1 MRIALYGGTGMIG
14 SRIAVEALSRD
25 HRVTAITRT
34 AYNKAPVGVE
44 ARIGDAG
51 YANDVARVAA
61 EHDVVVSAIGPSRTG
76 ARHQI
81 FLQALAC
88 LAENVGMRRLLVVGG
103 SGSLEVAPGL
113 RLLDS
118 PGFPAS
124 YRPEALTQA
133 AALELLKD
141 TSAIVDWVYIS
152 PAPAIGP
159 GERTGAYRIGIDV
172 PVGDWITAE
181 DYAMAV
187 VDEIE
192 VPRFHRAR
200 FNVAH

>member
-34 AYNKAPVGVE
+34 AYNRVPIGVE

-51 YANDVARVAA
+51 HANDVARVAA

-81 FLQALAC
+81 FLHALAC

>member
-34 AYNKAPVGVE
+34 AYNKVPIGVE

-51 YANDVARVAA
+51 HANDVARVAA

-81 FLQALAC
+81 FLHALAC

>member
-14 SRIAVEALSRD
+14 SRIALEALSRD
-25 HRVTAITRT
+25 HHVTTISRNLSSDVPIGAQART
-34 AYNKAPVGVE
+34 GNA
-44 ARIGDAG
+44 GDAD
-51 YANDVARVAA
+51 DVARVAA

-76 ARHQI
+76 ARPQI
-81 FLQALAC
+81 FLHALAC
-88 LAENVGMRRLLVVGG
+88 LAENVGTRRLVVVGHA
-103 SGSLEVAPGL
+103 GSLEVAPGL

-118 PGFPAS
+118 PGFPAA
-124 YRPEALTQA
+124 YLAEALTHT

-141 TSAIVDWVYIS
+141 TGAIVDWVYVS
-152 PAPAIGP
+152 PAPGIGP
-159 GERTGAYRIGIDV
+159 GERTGIYRMGIDM

-181 DYAMAV
+181 DYAVAI

-192 VPRFHRAR
+192 VARFHRVR

>member
-14 SRIAVEALSRD
+14 SRIALEALSRD
-25 HRVTAITRT
+25 HHVTTITRS
-34 AYNKAPVGVE
+34 AHGSAPLGVKA
-44 ARIGDAG
+44 RTGDAG
-51 YANDVARVAA
+51 NANDVARVAA

-81 FLQALAC
+81 FLHALAC
-88 LAENVGMRRLLVVGG
+88 LAENVGTRRLIVVGG
-103 SGSLEVAPGL
+103 AGSLEIAPGL

-124 YRPEALTQA
+124 KRGEALTHA

-141 TSAIVDWVYIS
+141 TSALVDWVYIS
-152 PAPAIGP
+152 PAPIIGP
-159 GERTGAYRIGIDV
+159 GERTGAYRIGMNV
-172 PVGDWITAE
+172 PVGDSITAG
-181 DYAMAV
+181 DYAIAV

-200 FNVAH
+200 VNVAH

>member
-14 SRIAVEALSRD
+14 SRIALEALSRD
-25 HRVTAITRT
+25 HLVTTITRNPSSNGPIG
-34 AYNKAPVGVE
+34 AQ

-51 YANDVARVAA
+51 NSDDVARVAA

-76 ARHQI
+76 ARPQI
-81 FLQALAC
+81 FLHALAC
-88 LAENVGMRRLLVVGG
+88 LAENVGMRRLVVVGHA
-103 SGSLEVAPGL
+103 GSLEVAPGL

-118 PGFPAS
+118 PGFPAA
-124 YRPEALTQA
+124 YRSEALTHA

-141 TSAIVDWVYIS
+141 TGAMVDWVYVS
-152 PAPAIGP
+152 PAPGIGP
-159 GERTGAYRIGIDV
+159 GERTGTYRMGIDM
-172 PVGDWITAE
+172 PVGDWLTAE
-181 DYAMAV
+181 DYAVAI

-192 VPRFHRAR
+192 VPRFHRVR